1 MDGSCMANRT
11 TDAHTGIGVWF
22 SPNNPNNRA
31 EPVSKNLIQS
41 NTTAELLAIYKAL
54 IHMPSQA
61 NLHIKTDSE
70 WDIKALGENSTR
82 HSDENFT
89 NISHNIIRPTINK
102 MRKQAGTTTFEWL
115 KGHSRIEG
123 NEGADKLAKEG
134 SAQASTWKT
143 LFITSP
149 KHNHIGTHLMHM
161 TQANAY
167 KLIIKGQKQR
177 KPSCRATLT
186 NLNLT

>member
-1 MDGSCMANRT
+1 MKCSLEMARRDPRSHTPPNIVAYTDGSCSTNGT
-11 TDAHTGIGVWF
+11 TEAHAGIGVWF

-102 MRKQAGTTTFEWL
+102 MRK
-115 KGHSRIEG
+115 
-123 NEGADKLAKEG
+123 
-134 SAQASTWKT
+134 
-143 LFITSP
+143 
-149 KHNHIGTHLMHM
+149 
-161 TQANAY
+161 
-167 KLIIKGQKQR
+167 
-177 KPSCRATLT
+177 
-186 NLNLT
+186 